1 MRHLAD
7 RIELDLRDAQL
18 LLRLQ
23 HARCPRLLSL
33 LACVLDT
40 ALALHRLVERRGEL
54 DQSSAQE
61 RALLVLHGGSARGLL
76 ELPLKLLGLPA
87 QFEKLEGLIA
97 PIISERRA
105 QGMQVRFVSA

>member
-7 RIELDLRDAQL
+7 RIELNLRDAQL

-61 RALLVLHGGSARGLL
+61 RALLVLQQKNMTVPKV
-76 ELPLKLLGLPA
+76 LPLALM
-87 QFEKLEGLIA
+87 I
-97 PIISERRA
+97 
-105 QGMQVRFVSA
+105 